1 MPEERPDTI
10 YLDHAATTPLDPRV
24 LEAMLPFLRGAF
36 GNASSPHAEGRRAAD
51 AVEEARG
58 RVALS
63 LGADPREVVFTS
75 GATESNN
82 LALRGVAAAEAHAR
96 RPRRILTCV
105 TEHHAVLDP
114 LARLEAEGFEVVR
127 LGVDALGRLDL
138 GELDAELAR
147 GALMVSIMSANNET
161 GGRHPLAE
169 IGARCREHG
178 ALLHTDATQ
187 SFGKEA
193 LDVDAAGVDLLSLS
207 AHKLHG
213 PKGVGALFLRR
224 KRPRVRVAALQE
236 GGGHEGGRRSGTLN
250 VPGIVGLGEAARLA
264 DREREADAARVAAL
278 RNRFEGAL
286 AAAVPGLAVMGDPD
300 DRLPGHSNVAFPGVD
315 GAELLAAIPSVCA
328 STAAACTSASLQRSH
343 VLRALGRTPEEVVGS
358 VRFSLGRTTT
368 EDEVTE
374 AAARVVAELER
385 RGATGPG

>member
-1 MPEERPDTI
+1 MTDERSDTI
-10 YLDHAATTPLDPRV
+10 YLDHAATTPLDLRV
-24 LEAMLPFLRGAF
+24 LEAMLPFLTGAF

-96 RPRRILTCV
+96 RPRRIVTCV

-114 LARLEAEGFEVVR
+114 VARLEQDGFEVVR
-127 LGVDALGRLDL
+127 LGVDRRGRLDL
-138 GELDAELAR
+138 ARLEEELAR
-147 GALMVSIMSANNET
+147 GVLIVSIMSANNET
-161 GGRHPLAE
+161 GGRHPIAE

-178 ALLHTDATQ
+178 ALFHTDATQ

-193 LDVDAAGVDLLSLS
+193 LDVDAASVDLLSLS
-207 AHKLHG
+207 AHKLSG
-213 PKGVGALFLRR
+213 PKGVGALYLRR
-224 KRPRVRVAALQE
+224 KRPRVRVDALQD

-250 VPGIVGLGEAARLA
+250 VPGIVGLGEAVRLA
-264 DREREADAARVAAL
+264 DAERGADAARVRAL
-278 RNRFEGAL
+278 RDRFEGAL
-286 AAAVPGLAVMGDPD
+286 LAAVPGLAVMGDAA

-315 GAELLAAIPSVCA
+315 GAELLAAVPTVCA

-343 VLRALGRTPEEVVGS
+343 VLRALGRSPEEVVGS

-368 EDEVTE
+368 EDEVLR
-374 AAARVVAELER
+374 AAASIAAEFDR
-385 RGATGPG
+385 RTASGPE